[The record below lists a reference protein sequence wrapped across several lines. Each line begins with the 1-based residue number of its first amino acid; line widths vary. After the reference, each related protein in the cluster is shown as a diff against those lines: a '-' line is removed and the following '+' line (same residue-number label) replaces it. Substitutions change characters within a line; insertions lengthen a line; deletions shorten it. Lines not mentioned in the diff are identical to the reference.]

1 MKNFSQFNEDAQAA
15 ALAAHQSRTAG
26 RRQATSGTEGGK
38 YHKPSK
44 RPKTG
49 IGKFLKDKIK
59 QMRKPEL
66 RSKTQQQQKS
76 SALTKRPESRP
87 TTQQSV
93 QKVNVRVQQDKK
105 KALPSSGQKALP
117 ASQPRLTPA
126 EKQKRL
132 SSSAQRKALP
142 PTRS

>member
-15 ALAAHQSRTAG
+15 ALAAHQSRTAAG
-26 RRQATSGTEGGK
+26 RQATSGTEGGK

-49 IGKFLKDKIK
+49 VGKFLKDKIK

-76 SALTKRPESRP
+76 SALTKRPQSKP
-87 TTQQSV
+87 TTQQPI
-93 QKVNVRVQQDKK
+93 QKVNVRVQDKK
-105 KALPSSGQKALP
+105 KALP

-142 PTRS
+142 PARS

>member
-15 ALAAHQSRTAG
+15 ALAAHQSRTAAG
-26 RRQATSGTEGGK
+26 RQATSGTEGGK

-49 IGKFLKDKIK
+49 VGKFLKDKIK

-93 QKVNVRVQQDKK
+93 QKVNVRVQDKK
-105 KALPSSGQKALP
+105 KALPSSRQKALP

-142 PTRS
+142 PARS

>member
-15 ALAAHQSRTAG
+15 ALAAHKSRTAKFG
-26 RRQATSGTEGGK
+26 QARSGTVGGK
-38 YHKPSK
+38 YHKASK
-44 RPKTG
+44 GVKTG
-49 IGKFLKDKIK
+49 VGKFLKDKIK

-76 SALTKRPESRP
+76 SALTKRPQSKP
-87 TTQQSV
+87 TIQQPI
-93 QKVNVRVQQDKK
+93 QKVNVRVQDKK
-105 KALPSSGQKALP
+105 KALP

-142 PTRS
+142 PARS

>member
-15 ALAAHQSRTAG
+15 ALAAHQSRTAAG
-26 RRQATSGTEGGK
+26 RQARSGTIGGQ
-38 YHKPSK
+38 YHKASK

-49 IGKFLKDKIK
+49 VGKFLKDKIK
-59 QMRKPEL
+59 QMRKPQL

-76 SALTKRPESRP
+76 SALTKRSESRP

-93 QKVNVRVQQDKK
+93 QKVNVRVQDKK
-105 KALPSSGQKALP
+105 KALP

-132 SSSAQRKALP
+132 SASAKRKALP
-142 PTRS
+142 PATS

>member
-1 MKNFSQFNEDAQAA
+1 MKSFLQFNEDAQAA
-15 ALAAHQSRTAG
+15 ALAAHQSRTAAG
-26 RRQATSGTEGGK
+26 RQAQSGTVGGK
-38 YHKPSK
+38 YNKPSK

-49 IGKFLKDKIK
+49 VGKFLKDKIK

-105 KALPSSGQKALP
+105 KALP

-132 SSSAQRKALP
+132 SSSAKQKALP
-142 PTRS
+142 PARS

>member
-15 ALAAHQSRTAG
+15 ALAAHQSRTAAG
-26 RRQATSGTEGGK
+26 RQATSGTEGGK

-49 IGKFLKDKIK
+49 VGKFLKDKIK

-87 TTQQSV
+87 TTQQPV

-105 KALPSSGQKALP
+105 KALP

-142 PTRS
+142 PARS

>member
-15 ALAAHQSRTAG
+15 ALAAHQSRTAAG
-26 RRQATSGTEGGK
+26 RQARCGTEGGK

-49 IGKFLKDKIK
+49 VGKFLKDKIK
-59 QMRKPEL
+59 QMRKPDL
-66 RSKTQQQQKS
+66 RSKTQQQQQKS

-87 TTQQSV
+87 TTQQPV
-93 QKVNVRVQQDKK
+93 QKVKVGVQQDKK
-105 KALPSSGQKALP
+105 KALP

-142 PTRS
+142 PARS

>member
-15 ALAAHQSRTAG
+15 ALAAHQSRTAAG
-26 RRQATSGTEGGK
+26 RQARSGTIGGQF
-38 YHKPSK
+38 HKASK

-49 IGKFLKDKIK
+49 VGKFLKDKIK

-66 RSKTQQQQKS
+66 RSKSQQQQQKS
-76 SALTKRPESRP
+76 SALTKRPQSKP
-87 TTQQSV
+87 TTQQPI
-93 QKVNVRVQQDKK
+93 QKVNVRVQDKK
-105 KALPSSGQKALP
+105 KALP

-142 PTRS
+142 PARS

>member
-1 MKNFSQFNEDAQAA
+1 MKSFLQFNEDAQAA
-15 ALAAHQSRTAG
+15 ALAAHKSRTAKFG
-26 RRQATSGTEGGK
+26 QARSGTVGGK
-38 YHKPSK
+38 YHKASK
-44 RPKTG
+44 GVKTG
-49 IGKFLKDKIK
+49 VGKFLKDKIK
-59 QMRKPEL
+59 QMRKPQL

-76 SALTKRPESRP
+76 SALTKRSESRP

-105 KALPSSGQKALP
+105 KALP
-117 ASQPRLTPA
+117 ASQPSLTPA

-142 PTRS
+142 PARS

>member
-15 ALAAHQSRTAG
+15 ALAAHQSRTAAG
-26 RRQATSGTEGGK
+26 RQAQSGTVGGK
-38 YHKPSK
+38 YNKPSK

-66 RSKTQQQQKS
+66 RSKSQQQQQKS
-76 SALTKRPESRP
+76 SALTKRPQSKP
-87 TTQQSV
+87 TTQQPI
-93 QKVNVRVQQDKK
+93 QKVNVRVQDKK
-105 KALPSSGQKALP
+105 KALP

-142 PTRS
+142 PARS

>member
-1 MKNFSQFNEDAQAA
+1 MKSFSQFNENAQAA
-15 ALAAHQSRTAG
+15 ALAAHQSRTAAG
-26 RRQATSGTEGGK
+26 RQARSGTIGGQF
-38 YHKPSK
+38 HKASK

-49 IGKFLKDKIK
+49 VGKFLKDKIK

-66 RSKTQQQQKS
+66 RSKSQQQQQKS
-76 SALTKRPESRP
+76 SALTKRPQSKP
-87 TTQQSV
+87 TTQQPI
-93 QKVNVRVQQDKK
+93 QKVNVRVQDKK
-105 KALPSSGQKALP
+105 KALP

-142 PTRS
+142 PARS

>member
-1 MKNFSQFNEDAQAA
+1 MKSFLQFNEDAQAA
-15 ALAAHQSRTAG
+15 ALAAHKSRTAKFG
-26 RRQATSGTEGGK
+26 QARSGTVGGK
-38 YHKPSK
+38 YHKASK
-44 RPKTG
+44 GVKTG
-49 IGKFLKDKIK
+49 VGKFLKDKIK

-105 KALPSSGQKALP
+105 KALP

-132 SSSAQRKALP
+132 SSSAKQKALP
-142 PTRS
+142 PARS

>member
-15 ALAAHQSRTAG
+15 ALAAHQSRTAAG
-26 RRQATSGTEGGK
+26 RQATSGTEGGK

-49 IGKFLKDKIK
+49 VGKFLKDKIK

-93 QKVNVRVQQDKK
+93 QKVNVRVQDKK
-105 KALPSSGQKALP
+105 KALPSSRQKALP
-117 ASQPRLTPA
+117 ASQPRLTPE

-142 PTRS
+142 PARS

>member
-15 ALAAHQSRTAG
+15 ALAAHQSRTAAG
-26 RRQATSGTEGGK
+26 RQATSGTEGGK

-49 IGKFLKDKIK
+49 VGKFLKDKIK
-59 QMRKPEL
+59 QMRKPQL
-66 RSKTQQQQKS
+66 RSKTQQQQQKS

-105 KALPSSGQKALP
+105 KALP

-132 SSSAQRKALP
+132 SSSAKRKALP
-142 PTRS
+142 PARS

>member
-15 ALAAHQSRTAG
+15 ALAAHQSRTAAG
-26 RRQATSGTEGGK
+26 RQATSGTEGGK

-49 IGKFLKDKIK
+49 VGKFLKDKIK
-59 QMRKPEL
+59 QMRKPQL

-105 KALPSSGQKALP
+105 KALP

-142 PTRS
+142 PARS

>member
-15 ALAAHQSRTAG
+15 ALAAHQSRTAAG
-26 RRQATSGTEGGK
+26 RQATSGTEGGK

-49 IGKFLKDKIK
+49 VGKFLKDKIK

-76 SALTKRPESRP
+76 SALTKRPQSKP
-87 TTQQSV
+87 TTQQPI
-93 QKVNVRVQQDKK
+93 QKVNVRVQDKK
-105 KALPSSGQKALP
+105 KALPSSRQKALP

-142 PTRS
+142 PARS